1 MRAVS
6 CGVILIL
13 ILGLLGPDSL
23 SFAETG
29 VQVTDKKTNAE
40 NQTGTEQP
48 NQKKATGEDVKGNLE
63 DKSEN
68 GSIPTGVKHP
78 QKATATA
85 GPKEVKGVDAKK
97 SSKGDAGIKKT
108 IPTAEDDRP
117 WLMKERSNKKPDSP
131 PKKPVPLKWKDEE
144 QQLHCKT
151 QLKEL
156 QKSLGKARTYST
168 RGDTCATAKHSDDF
182 LVLAER
188 LKKECPDGFLESNGY
203 SKKIVENLKVLSEL
217 GKRACLE
224 K

>member
-1 MRAVS
+1 MRTVF
-6 CGVILIL
+6 CGAILIL
-13 ILGLLGPDSL
+13 ILGLLGPDSS
-23 SFAETG
+23 SFAETR
-29 VQVTDKKTNAE
+29 VQVTDKKTIAE

-48 NQKKATGEDVKGNLE
+48 DQKTAAGEDVKENLE

-78 QKATATA
+78 RKATATA

-97 SSKGDAGIKKT
+97 SSKGDADIKKT

-117 WLMKERSNKKPDSP
+117 WLMKERSNKKPDTP
-131 PKKPVPLKWKDEE
+131 PKKPVPLKWKNEE

-156 QKSLGKARTYST
+156 QKTLGKARTYSI
-168 RGDTCATAKHSDDF
+168 RGDTCATAKHAHDF
-182 LVLAER
+182 LALTGR
-188 LKKECPDGFLESNGY
+188 LKAECPDGFLESNGY
-203 SKKIVENLKVLSEL
+203 SEKIIENLKVLSEL
-217 GKRACLE
+217 GKKACLE